1 VDFQWEV
8 AKANHLASGVR
19 FDEAATQFGE
29 LLAISFTDIDHS
41 VGERRLVTL
50 GQRERSGRVMRR
62 IDVLKTGDLRITSA
76 KDEILSAVRSQ
87 HLAEVQRG
95 RNLVPLQPDEAC
107 AFPTSTA
114 VTAAGRVQLD
124 SVNGAGSTDLKL
136 FILNSA
142 RPS

>member
-1 VDFQWEV
+1 
-8 AKANHLASGVR
+8 
-19 FDEAATQFGE
+19 
-29 LLAISFTDIDHS
+29 
-41 VGERRLVTL
+41 
-50 GQRERSGRVMRR
+50 MRR
-62 IDVLKTGDLRITSA
+62 IDVLKTGDLRFTSA
-76 KDEILSAVRSQ
+76 KDEILAAVRSQ
-87 HLAEVQRG
+87 HVAEVQRG